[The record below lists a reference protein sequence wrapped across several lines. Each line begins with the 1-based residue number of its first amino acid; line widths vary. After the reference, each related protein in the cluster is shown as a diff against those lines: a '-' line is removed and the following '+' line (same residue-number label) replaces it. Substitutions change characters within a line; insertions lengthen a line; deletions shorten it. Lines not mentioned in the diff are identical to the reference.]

1 MVEILSTSPALLC
14 EMAGYVACVG
24 LLLTFALLTGGWQD
38 NGNSLPGWGG
48 VALDGSRRPE
58 GNFLNAGSAMAFS
71 RLFSP
76 QRR

>member
-24 LLLTFALLTGGWQD
+24 LLLTFALLTGGWQEH
-38 NGNSLPGWGG
+38 GNSLPGWEG
-48 VALDGSRRPE
+48 VALDGSRRP
-58 GNFLNAGSAMAFS
+58 GGDFLKAGSAMACS
-71 RLFSP
+71 RLFSS